1 MQLFNHNHKRV
12 AFDSLPASIKNDD
25 HLSILLL
32 NHLTEPLPQMRPYL
46 LLSGT
51 AWFFGRAIWN

>member
-51 AWFFGRAIWN
+51 AWFFG